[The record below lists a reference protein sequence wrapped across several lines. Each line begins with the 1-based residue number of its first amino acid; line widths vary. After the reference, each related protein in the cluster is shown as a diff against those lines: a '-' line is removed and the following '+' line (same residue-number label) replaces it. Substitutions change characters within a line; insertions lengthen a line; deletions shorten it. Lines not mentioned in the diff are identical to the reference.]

1 MTFNGKVALITGSS
15 SGIGEGI
22 ALKLS
27 SLGANVVITG
37 RDDQR
42 IQSVVK
48 KCESL
53 SKQKALGVRADL
65 MVDKDVENLVNKTVE
80 TFGKID
86 ILVNNAGIGKWC
98 EFGSKGYLKEF
109 DTVMNTNVRSIQVLT
124 QLVVPYLETTKGN
137 IINISSVLGLRTC
150 APMIA
155 YCMAK
160 SALDMF
166 TKCLAVQLGPKGIR
180 VNSVNPA
187 VIRTPLFT
195 TMSGT
200 DQMLDGL
207 VDFCE
212 TSYPLGRIGETED
225 VSEMVAYLASDRAA
239 FMTGTL
245 IPVDGGNLVSSAPTL

>member
-1 MTFNGKVALITGSS
+1 GSS

-53 SKQKALGVRADL
+53 SNQKALGVRADI
-65 MVDKDVENLVNKTVE
+65 MVDTDVKNLVEKTIAE
-80 TFGKID
+80 FGKID
-86 ILVNNAGIGKWC
+86 ILVNNAGILTSAK
-98 EFGSKGYLKEF
+98 FGEPGYLESYDKM
-109 DTVMNTNVRSIQVLT
+109 MNTNVRSIQVLT
-124 QLVVPYLETTKGN
+124 QSVVPYLESTKGN
-137 IINISSVLGLRTC
+137 IINISSVAALKPSGRD
-150 APMIA
+150 MA

-166 TKCLAVQLGPKGIR
+166 TKCLALELGPKGVR

-187 VIRTPLFT
+187 AIRTPIWETLT
-195 TMSGT
+195 GNK
-200 DQMLDGL
+200 
-207 VDFCE
+207 DFVN
-212 TSYPLGRIGETED
+212 TSEKQCQDNYPLRRIGEPED
-225 VSEMVAYLASDRAA
+225 VSEAVAYLCSPVAS
-239 FMTGTL
+239 FITGAIL
-245 IPVDGGNLVSSAPTL
+245 PVDGGSLRASMPAR